1 MQRPDQQY
9 VTPPFPAFP
18 SVSRYVPL
26 GSIADAMTRVC
37 RSVDA
42 REGVSLVV
50 GPPGTGKSLLCSLLV
65 DRYRETHDV
74 VILGET
80 PIDTRSAYLRHL
92 LHHLGADYRD
102 IADADLQLALVDRVC
117 DNDPPNEGLLIIVDE
132 SQALSA
138 EVLEAIRMSTNI
150 HSGGQPR
157 VFAVVVGGVRLDD
170 TLAAPSMEP
179 FSQRIAARCYLH
191 PMNGDETRHYI
202 TETIQCCGAD
212 PASTITDEAIA
223 AVHHA
228 CCGVPRLVNQIMTE
242 AIDIAEA
249 ADESLITDHTI
260 DRAWAQLQ
268 QLPSP
273 MIESPDLQKNGSPVE
288 FGELDELDSNPLAN
302 IASRGDVDTLD
313 DEEALTA
320 DECDSD
326 CEEACENS
334 AELSSDSDSSDDRH
348 DLVASMVRENMLSAD
363 MFSEGEGEN
372 KAKGET
378 QYHSLVSFPA
388 SKVNKLAER
397 RVTVKDPSAIFGE
410 FDDEEDVCL
419 KGSSKTA
426 APILDQPPATQPVAS
441 QPAVTEC
448 KQDNAIEL
456 DIAGSHSCDSYCSDN
471 QCDDF
476 ESMLHQEIIGIAD
489 MASNANFFAL
499 HEASDQQWAESQNEE
514 VADLE
519 LIADEVEESPATLR
533 LNRDDNAGDADSCEP
548 ETYIRK
554 DLSEGSLRLTVRDD
568 SDLLVIEEDVDLS
581 RSPKSTYL
589 DRNESEVSV
598 DFHSMLQ
605 RMRTGSDA

>member
-1 MQRPDQQY
+1 MQRPDPQY

-65 DRYRETHDV
+65 DRYRQTHDV

-92 LHHLGADYRD
+92 LHHLGADYRG

-117 DNDPPNEGLLIIVDE
+117 DNDPPNDGLLIIVDE
-132 SQALSA
+132 AQALSA

-191 PMNGDETRHYI
+191 PMNADETRHYV

-212 PASTITDEAIA
+212 PASTITDDALA

-249 ADESLITDHTI
+249 ADESLITEHTI

-273 MIESPDLQKNGSPVE
+273 MIESPSVKQDGAPVE
-288 FGELDELDSNPLAN
+288 FGELDELDSNPLTN
-302 IASRGDVDTLD
+302 IASRGAVNEADGLDADDCDVVCEDTD
-313 DEEALTA
+313 AVAGDTDVSE
-320 DECDSD
+320 
-326 CEEACENS
+326 
-334 AELSSDSDSSDDRH
+334 DRQ
-348 DLVASMVRENMLSAD
+348 DLVASTMRENMLSAETFAD
-363 MFSEGEGEN
+363 GES
-372 KAKGET
+372 KVKGET
-378 QYHSLVSFPA
+378 QYHSLVSFPV
-388 SKVNKLAER
+388 SKVNSLAER
-397 RVTVKDPSAIFGE
+397 RVTVKDPSVIFGE
-410 FDDEEDVCL
+410 FDDEEEVSL
-419 KGSSKTA
+419 KGTA
-426 APILDQPPATQPVAS
+426 NTVAPIVNQPPATQPVGSQSIAS
-441 QPAVTEC
+441 ESIEIQREQEDAVES
-448 KQDNAIEL
+448 DAL
-456 DIAGSHSCDSYCSDN
+456 GSHAGDSFCSDN
-471 QCDDF
+471 RCDDL

-489 MASNANFFAL
+489 MASSANYLAL
-499 HEASDQQWAESQNEE
+499 HEASDPQWTESQHDEE
-514 VADLE
+514 AELE
-519 LIADEVEESPATLR
+519 LVADEVGESPATLQ
-533 LNRDDNAGDADSCEP
+533 LNRDDNAGEDDSCEP
-548 ETYIRK
+548 ENYIRK
-554 DLSEGSLRLTVRDD
+554 DLSEGSLRLTVCDD

-581 RSPKSTYL
+581 RSSKSTYL

-605 RMRTGSDA
+605 RMRTGGEV

>member
-65 DRYRETHDV
+65 DRYRQTHDV

-80 PIDTRSAYLRHL
+80 PIDTRAAYLRHL
-92 LHHLGADYRD
+92 LHHLGADYRG

-117 DNDPPNEGLLIIVDE
+117 DNDPPNDGLLIIVDE
-132 SQALSA
+132 AQALSA

-150 HSGGQPR
+150 QSGGQPR

-191 PMNGDETRHYI
+191 PMNADETRHYVS
-202 TETIQCCGAD
+202 ETIQCCGAD
-212 PASTITDEAIA
+212 PAATITDEALA

-273 MIESPDLQKNGSPVE
+273 MIEAPGVKQEGAPVE
-288 FGELDELDSNPLAN
+288 FGELDELDSSPLAN
-302 IASRGDVDTLD
+302 IASRGEVDTLD
-313 DEEALTA
+313 EQEALAA
-320 DECDSD
+320 DECETDAGV
-326 CEEACENS
+326 ACENS
-334 AELSSDSDSSDDRH
+334 ADVASESDLSDDHH
-348 DLVASMVRENMLSAD
+348 DLVASTMRENMLSAE
-363 MFSEGEGEN
+363 MFSDGDVEGMT
-372 KAKGET
+372 KGET
-378 QYHSLVSFPA
+378 QYHSLVSFPV
-388 SKVNKLAER
+388 SKVSSLAER

-410 FDDEEDVCL
+410 FDDEEEVCL
-419 KGSSKTA
+419 KGSAKAA
-426 APILDQPPATQPVAS
+426 APILDQPPASQPVGS
-441 QPAVTEC
+441 QPVVVECDQDHATEF
-448 KQDNAIEL
+448 DAS
-456 DIAGSHSCDSYCSDN
+456 GSHSCDSYCSDN
-471 QCDDF
+471 QCDEL

-489 MASNANFFAL
+489 MASGANYFAL
-499 HEASDQQWAESQNEE
+499 HEASEPQWAESQNEE

-605 RMRTGSDA
+605 RMRTGSEV